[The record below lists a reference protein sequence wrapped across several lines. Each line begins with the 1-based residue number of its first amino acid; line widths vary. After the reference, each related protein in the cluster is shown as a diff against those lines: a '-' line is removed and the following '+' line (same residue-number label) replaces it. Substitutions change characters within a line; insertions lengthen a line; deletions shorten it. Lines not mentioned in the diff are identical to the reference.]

1 MKFTLHISVKNPKKG
16 IREELLNLIGNH
28 LQRRGYQFNAGF
40 AVNDYELE
48 INDFK
53 EAWA

>member
-1 MKFTLHISVKNPKKG
+1 MKFTLYVSVKNPKKG

-28 LQRRGYQFNAGF
+28 LQRKGYQFDAGF
-40 AVNDYELE
+40 AANDYELE

-53 EAWA
+53 EARA